1 MMDTK
6 VVTITV
12 DSKFCKGCNLCIEVC
27 PRDVL
32 SVSKERGAA
41 GSLIVEAT
49 KPEACTSC
57 MMCELICPDFAI
69 VVNGR

>member
-27 PRDVL
+27 PREVL